1 MNNFSDDTKIIS
13 SESFGD
19 YDLEYLKQKNT
30 LLINV
35 IVSSNNKGHYL
46 SDFLS
51 EFNESDDVKEDLLSP
66 INDVMNAVLLNEVI
80 SGECL
85 SAYVENEYTYFINGR
100 KGLDKQK
107 SSENP
112 EMFVSTSIFKE
123 IILKW
128 LEFLESQKC

>member
-1 MNNFSDDTKIIS
+1 MNKFSNETEIIF
-13 SESFGD
+13 SETFGD
-19 YDLEYLKQKNT
+19 YVLEYLKQKNT

-35 IVSSNNKGHYL
+35 IITSNNKGHYL

-51 EFNESDDVKEDLLSP
+51 EFNESDDLREDLLSP
-66 INDVMNAVLLNEVI
+66 LNDVLNMVLLNEVI
-80 SGECL
+80 SGECS
-85 SAYVENEYTYFINGR
+85 SAYVENENTYFINGR

-112 EMFVSTSIFKE
+112 EMFVSTRDFKE

-128 LEFLESQKC
+128 LEFLESQGK